1 MGNDPAAQRS
11 TTPSGQSPLVTTALC
26 LVTAAASWYLLQ
38 QLAGILRPLLLA
50 VFLVYVVL
58 PMQKLL
64 QAPIHGI
71 GSFVIAAIAVVA
83 LGSMCLSLYSGA
95 IEMSHELP
103 RLSKQGVDALDR
115 WRLSLIGY
123 FPWLSGMLPD
133 PDLLEARLKEQI
145 EALGKSFLSFVADSL
160 SAAAVVAVYL
170 LFLLL
175 EVRGLP
181 GRLREAFAGR
191 NAESVVA
198 IATRIHLA
206 TAEFLRA
213 KVKASLVLAVPVTLV
228 LWIFGVKFPI
238 FFGVLTFAL
247 NFIPYVG
254 SLIAG
259 TLPVLLAFLD
269 LDPVWKPIAV
279 TILLITI
286 HTVTGNWIEPA
297 MMGKAVGLRPVVVL
311 LALAFWGE
319 CWGLTGMLLAVP
331 LTAILK
337 IVFETIDGTRP
348 IARLMSE

>member
-1 MGNDPAAQRS
+1 MGNEPATQRS
-11 TTPSGQSPLVTTALC
+11 TTSQGQSPLVTTALC

-64 QAPIHGI
+64 QAPIRGI

-83 LGSMCLSLYSGA
+83 LGSMCLSLYTGA
-95 IEMSHELP
+95 VEMSHELP
-103 RLSKQGVDALDR
+103 RLSKQGVDALER
-115 WRLSLIGY
+115 WRLALIAY
-123 FPWLSGMLPD
+123 FPWLGGVLPD
-133 PDLLEARLKEQI
+133 PELLEARLKEGI
-145 EALGKSFLSFVADSL
+145 ETLGKSFLSFVADSL

-181 GRLREAFAGR
+181 GRLKDAFAGR
-191 NAESVVA
+191 NAESVLA

-213 KVKASLVLAVPVTLV
+213 KVKASLVLAVPVTVV
-228 LWIFGVKFPI
+228 LWIFGVKFAM
-238 FFGVLTFAL
+238 FWGVLTFAL

-254 SLIAG
+254 SLIACW
-259 TLPVLLAFLD
+259 LPILLAFLD

-279 TILLITI
+279 TVLLITI
-286 HTVTGNWIEPA
+286 HVTTANWIEPA

>member
-1 MGNDPAAQRS
+1 MGHDPQIQRS
-11 TTPSGQSPLVTTALC
+11 YTTQGQSPLVTTTLC
-26 LVTAAASWYLLQ
+26 LITAAASWYLLQ
-38 QLAGILRPLLLA
+38 QLAGVLKPLLLA
-50 VFLVYVVL
+50 AFLVYVVL
-58 PMQKLL
+58 PMQKLV
-64 QAPIHGI
+64 QSPIRGI
-71 GSFVIAAIAVVA
+71 GSFVVAAIAVVA
-83 LGSMCLSLYSGA
+83 LGSMCLSLYTGA

-103 RLSKQGVDALDR
+103 RLSKQAVDALDR
-115 WRLSLIGY
+115 WRLILVQQ
-123 FPWLSGMLPD
+123 FPWLAGFLPD
-133 PDLLEARLKEQI
+133 PDLVESRLKEGI

-175 EVRGLP
+175 EVRGLS

-213 KVKASLVLAVPVTLV
+213 KVKASLVLAVPATLV
-228 LWIFGVKFPI
+228 LWIFGVKFAL
-238 FFGVLTFAL
+238 FWGVLTFAL

-254 SLIAG
+254 SLIACS
-259 TLPVLLAFLD
+259 LPILLAFLD

-279 TILLITI
+279 TVLLITI
-286 HTVTGNWIEPA
+286 HVTTANWIEPA

>member
-1 MGNDPAAQRS
+1 
-11 TTPSGQSPLVTTALC
+11 
-26 LVTAAASWYLLQ
+26 LQ

-58 PMQKLL
+58 PMQRLL
-64 QAPIHGI
+64 HAPIRGI
-71 GSFVIAAIAVVA
+71 GSFVIAALVVVA
-83 LGSMCLSLYSGA
+83 LVSMCLSLYSGA

-103 RLSKQGVDALDR
+103 RLTKQAVDDLDR
-115 WRLSLIGY
+115 WRHALIEY
-123 FPWLSGMLPD
+123 FPWLRGLLPD
-133 PDLLEARLKEQI
+133 PDLLETRLKESI

-181 GRLREAFAGR
+181 GRLREAFAGP
-191 NAESVVA
+191 NADSVVA

-238 FFGVLTFAL
+238 FWGVLTFAL

-259 TLPVLLAFLD
+259 SLPILLAFLD
-269 LDPVWKPIAV
+269 LDPIWKPIAV

-286 HTVTGNWIEPA
+286 HVVTSNWVEPA